1 MHSRIAKI
9 LRWVPFAAG
18 TATSLWVAAGL
29 PHGRKPFEID
39 LTLSRESLAL
49 SMGKVPH
56 YLSIALL
63 FGLAC
68 VAAGLR
74 RPALAFGLTMLVGL
88 GWELAESSAIGHTAR
103 AADLAPDLAAA
114 LACLLVLLIVR
125 RWVSSCKELD
135 RRT

>member
-68 VAAGLR
+68 VATGLR
-74 RPALAFGLTMLVGL
+74 RPALAFIRTDHAGRLRL
-88 GWELAESSAIGHTAR
+88 GACREHRHRTHR
-103 AADLAPDLAAA
+103 ASGGPGPGPGGSPSMP
-114 LACLLVLLIVR
+114 ACPPCRPMVVAQTR
-125 RWVSSCKELD
+125 Q
-135 RRT
+135 